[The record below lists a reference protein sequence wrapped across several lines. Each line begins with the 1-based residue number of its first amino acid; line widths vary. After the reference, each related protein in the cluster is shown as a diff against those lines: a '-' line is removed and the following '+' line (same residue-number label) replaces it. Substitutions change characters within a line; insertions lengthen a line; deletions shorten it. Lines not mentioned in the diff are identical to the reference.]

1 MTGIGPLLRK
11 ELLEQRRTMRL
22 LIVAGLFLVCGILSP
37 VIAKY
42 TPEIFG
48 ALLPAGQLPIDI
60 PTPTLADAIGQF
72 VKNVGGTLTL
82 AAILL
87 AMGLVSA
94 EKERGTAA
102 FVLTRPAGRGAFIVA
117 KMVAVAVTLGLSMA
131 LGGAGAYVY
140 TTWLFT
146 APPVGGFIA
155 MCVLLWLGQLVIA
168 ALTLLG
174 STLVR
179 STIAAGA
186 IGFGAYIGLSLLSAL
201 PTIGPYTPMGLQ
213 GPAISLAMGTEPTEL
228 AGPILVNVGLVVG
241 ATLLGWLSLRRQ
253 EL

>member
-1 MTGIGPLLRK
+1 MTGVGALLRK
-11 ELLEQRRTMRL
+11 ELLEQWRTMRL
-22 LIVAGLFLVCGILSP
+22 GIVAGLFLALGILSP

-42 TPEIFG
+42 TPEIFS
-48 ALLPAGQLPIDI
+48 ALLPADQLPIVI
-60 PTPTLADAIGQF
+60 PTPTMADAIGQF

-87 AMGLVSA
+87 AMGLVAS

-117 KMVAVAVTLGLSMA
+117 KMAALTVTLGLSMA
-131 LGGAGAYVY
+131 LAGAGAYVY
-140 TTWLFT
+140 TTWLFA
-146 APPVGGFIA
+146 APPIVGFAA
-155 MCVLLWLGQLVIA
+155 MCVLLWLGQVVIA

-179 STIAAGA
+179 SAIAAGA
-186 IGFGAYIGLSLLSAL
+186 IGFAAYIGLTILSAL

-213 GPAISLAMGTEPTEL
+213 GPAMSLALGTEPTDL
-228 AGPILVNVGLVVG
+228 LGPILVNVGLVVA
-241 ATLLGWLSLRRQ
+241 ATLLAWLSLRRQ